1 MLIASIYSIFIDPL
15 LQDIRVYLPKFA
27 QMKAGD
33 RVLDVCCG
41 TGDQALHY
49 DRRDIIS
56 NGIDQNPGMIEVA
69 RNHQR
74 KYGLDNISFQVAD
87 ALYLPFKDS
96 FFDYASLSFG
106 LHEKERTARD
116 RIISE
121 MKRVVKKGGA
131 LIFIDFQVP
140 LPKNRYHYLIKAIE
154 FMAGK
159 NHYRCFKD
167 YLEQGGLEEILRKN
181 QLRPAKKDYLMNGLV
196 TIIETK
202 NVSNL
207 TELL

>member
-1 MLIASIYSIFIDPL
+1 MP
-15 LQDIRVYLPKFA
+15 
-27 QMKAGD
+27 
-33 RVLDVCCG
+33 
-41 TGDQALHY
+41 
-49 DRRDIIS
+49 
-56 NGIDQNPGMIEVA
+56 
-69 RNHQR
+69 
-74 KYGLDNISFQVAD
+74 
-87 ALYLPFKDS
+87 
-96 FFDYASLSFG
+96 LSFG
-106 LHEKERTARD
+106 LHEKERAARD